1 MEKQPEK
8 KVTFTT
14 RLPEHT
20 AKRIRGLSKSEHV
33 LTATIIAEL
42 VEEAIQARVIKTL
55 TPPAE
60 PSPPAPPVPPVPPV
74 PLKPQRD
81 MSDACALVLKEI
93 RRRGGNK
100 ELENK
105 LEVAIRDLREKK
117 IREVG
122 TEET

>member
-1 MEKQPEK
+1 VAKPPEK

-20 AKRIRGLSKSEHV
+20 AKLIRGLSQNEQV

-42 VEEAIQARVIKTL
+42 VEEAIQARVTKAL
-55 TPPAE
+55 T
-60 PSPPAPPVPPVPPV
+60 PPVPPSSPAPLVPF
-74 PLKPQRD
+74 KPQRE

-105 LEVAIRDLREKK
+105 LEVAIRELREKEK
-117 IREVG
+117 REMG
-122 TEET
+122 KEEA